1 MDAPPRI
8 VVHISREYGNLLAEG
23 GVKDFTRG
31 ICAASAR
38 TRLDTY
44 LFLPFPYDE
53 TGLAGLRESG
63 KPLRLHVPLDRGVG
77 DRTREE
83 TVIRTF
89 EDPGIVGLTLY
100 LVQSARFTCF
110 RDQDP
115 SIPRDSVYTY
125 SRRAA
130 MALGRPDLVGKRYVD
145 SLEMNAL
152 LVKSALLALVQLE
165 LEPDLIHAHD
175 AQLGFLPLVAQYS
188 SEGLPNAAGRIP
200 AVVTFHSLMDY
211 YRGES
216 AYDESIPAILGVPSR
231 ILERTLH
238 RGAFEPVLIAGL
250 FGAALNTVSENC
262 ATRPPALGFRLE
274 VAVARAPAVR
284 LWNPHRRDHERD
296 RPARVRPHRPDAHGD
311 PVGLRPARR

>member
-1 MDAPPRI
+1 M
-8 VVHISREYGNLLAEG
+8 
-23 GVKDFTRG
+23 
-31 ICAASAR
+31 
-38 TRLDTY
+38 
-44 LFLPFPYDE
+44 
-53 TGLAGLRESG
+53 
-63 KPLRLHVPLDRGVG
+63 PLDRGVG

-262 ATRPPALGFRLE
+262 ARDLQHSGSDWKSQWLGHRLFGFGIRIE
-274 VAVARAPAVR
+274 GITNGIDP
-284 LWNPHRRDHERD
+284 L
-296 RPARVRPHRPDAHGD
+296 RVRPHRPDAHGD
-311 PVGLRPARR
+311 PVGLRPAGGDFQGRADLQACPPRGGGLPTRRADAGRPGIGREA